1 MIGKLLSG
9 NPFNTSATI
18 NNNSIPAKSP
28 RPAFSPSNTSIHSD
42 ASSIKSL
49 DLPISVIDEADTRN
63 LLYGSTKFAANCPL
77 PNLDPINDIRILVI
91 TDIPHFDLALF
102 DSALYH
108 HPQPKNLAFYSP
120 EIPTFHSL
128 QDHVFGSSQIKYTG
142 PVTKLHP
149 LPSSDPAQ
157 NKWLVS
163 RLFRLDRNPKH
174 QQPNRK
180 SNEVADYTCA
190 VSVFIS
196 KAPSLTDYW
205 PELSAA
211 LLQLQRTIALKLSS
225 TLPTYYKEF
234 SQRPRQPLGDDDI
247 RHAIDVF
254 RQRFSSALHIPRVIC
269 GQKNWSKVFQEL
281 IWAWNVYDKKF
292 IAAALAAFIRNNPV
306 LLSSA
311 SAPSP
316 VRTVVI
322 GDRMATRKFIY
333 ILSSL
338 INDRNSTDFLQYL
351 ANNRFDEESI
361 HSIKSTA
368 YCHTALPVPDAEGWQ
383 IPVTYEGQVAKSTG
397 ICTMSHVVKPSFS
410 VSSSSLSS
418 CSSSSSAMSLA
429 AASRLSMSSFSPT
442 SSFQTMASSVFRKAA
457 NSFSPSSLTSS
468 FSTSFWPSPLSRSNS
483 IVSVDDVL
491 FHSPSVE
498 ERECEAFGD
507 SRRYRGF
514 YHNTVG
520 KGSNATISNN
530 RSCSS
535 ESKQSSLS
543 SLIFEPPAL
552 DAASGTNG
560 DSHVVD
566 VRELDDI
573 DDKPDWDAKPV
584 LPRVAGHVLEF
595 HPDFAVQG
603 LSPAAAA
610 AALDDSRRIL
620 MTDDE
625 RLVVIDLSQQRV
637 RVLGRE
643 ASLAQPKQD
652 TTRIMHDLKAIL
664 EAADMAKLKNFY
676 EKRFFI

>member
-18 NNNSIPAKSP
+18 NNNSIPGNTP
-28 RPAFSPSNTSIHSD
+28 RPAFFPSNASIHSD
-42 ASSIKSL
+42 ASSVKSL

-63 LLYGSTKFAANCPL
+63 LLYGSTKLAVNCPL
-77 PNLDPINDIRILVI
+77 PSLDPINDIRILAI

-149 LPSSDPAQ
+149 LPSSDSAQ

-163 RLFRLDRNPKH
+163 RLFRLDRPSKH
-174 QQPNRK
+174 QPNQK

-190 VSVFIS
+190 VCVFVS
-196 KAPSLTDYW
+196 NAASLTDYW

-211 LLQLQRTIALKLSS
+211 LLQLQCTIALKLSS
-225 TLPTYYKEF
+225 TLPIFYKEF
-234 SQRPRQPLGDDDI
+234 SQRARHPLGDDDI

-281 IWAWNVYDKKF
+281 VWAWNAYDKKF
-292 IAAALAAFIRNNPV
+292 IAAALAAFIKNNSI

-316 VRTVVI
+316 VRTIVV

-333 ILSSL
+333 ILSSF
-338 INDRNSTDFLQYL
+338 IHDRNSTDFLQYL
-351 ANNRFDEESI
+351 VDNRFDEESI
-361 HSIKSTA
+361 HSTKSTT
-368 YCHTALPVPDAEGWQ
+368 YCHTALPVPNAEGWQ
-383 IPVTYEGQVAKSTG
+383 IPVTYEGQVAKSTS

-418 CSSSSSAMSLA
+418 CSSSSSAVSLA
-429 AASRLSMSSFSPT
+429 AASRLSMSPFSPS
-442 SSFQTMASSVFRKAA
+442 SSFQNMASSMFRKAA

-468 FSTSFWPSPLSRSNS
+468 FSTSFWHSPLSRSNS

-491 FHSPSVE
+491 FHPPSVE

-507 SRRYRGF
+507 ARRYRGF

-535 ESKQSSLS
+535 ESKKSSLS
-543 SLIFEPPAL
+543 SLIFEPPTFDTGA
-552 DAASGTNG
+552 NG
-560 DSHVVD
+560 DSHVLG
-566 VRELDDI
+566 VRELDDE
-573 DDKPDWDAKPV
+573 KPDWEEKPV

-595 HPDFAVQG
+595 HPDFTVQG

-610 AALDDSRRIL
+610 TMLDESRRIL
-620 MTDDE
+620 TTNDD
-625 RLVVIDLSQQRV
+625 RLVVIDLTQQRV
-637 RVLGRE
+637 RVLARE
-643 ASLAQPKQD
+643 TSLAQPKQD
-652 TTRIMHDLKAIL
+652 VTRIMYDLKAIL
-664 EAADMAKLKNFY
+664 EAADMAKLENFY